1 MPTRHAQC
9 RRKLRTQ
16 TQPALYSKKQISSH
30 PRHWGSIYGPL
41 AAATIR
47 MFHYSRLCSA
57 LLFVLIASCA
67 NPGSPAMRDHQA
79 RLLSRDLQGLSAT
92 VNAQEADKMAVTAIE
107 QSIRIA
113 EDYKPAR
120 IGWLNNSLVNIGLK
134 KRGLCYHWRNDL
146 FPPLFKLQSKTLKL
160 WLATSNRGNYF
171 EHNAIVVTAEDL
183 PFEQGLILDPWR
195 RGGRLWWGHFGKDK
209 YPWVLLDHE
218 QTPVVL
224 RPLLMR
230 PLLTPTQKPVQTKT
244 SN

>member
-16 TQPALYSKKQISSH
+16 KNKFLAILSARDQSRDHS
-30 PRHWGSIYGPL
+30 
-41 AAATIR
+41 AAATID

-79 RLLSRDLQGLSAT
+79 RLLSRDLQRLSAT
-92 VNAQEADKMAVTAIE
+92 VSAQEADKMAVTAIE

-209 YPWVLLDHE
+209 YPWVLLD
-218 QTPVVL
+218 QDRTPLVL
-224 RPLLMR
+224 RPLL
-230 PLLTPTQKPVQTKT
+230 TPKQKPVHTKT